1 MKCIAL
7 ASGKGGVGKTL
18 LTAAFGLALAEA
30 GHAVLLVDGDMGLRN
45 LDLVLGVSEKA
56 ARTSW
61 DLAQGKCFEE
71 DALISVRPGL
81 DFLPASEKEEWKT
94 ISRHALCTVMEDLA
108 PAYDYVLI
116 DCPAGLGKGLRFAEE
131 AADEWILVMGPSRAS
146 LRDAERT
153 AEWLKGRRPLS
164 LVCNNFRAGPEAAI
178 SWEAMADAA
187 EGLPLLGVVPHSA
200 EADRL
205 AQEGRLADCRTDG
218 AFREAVGLVLRAFL
232 HHAAYPRSRWQA
244 LLRRAEE
251 EEQGLR
257 QEARPSGASALLR
270 RQRRSAFRWRRR

>member
-71 DALISVRPGL
+71 DALIPVRPGL
-81 DFLPASEKEEWKT
+81 DFLPAAEKDDWKAV
-94 ISRHALCTVMEDLA
+94 SRHALYTVMEDLA

-131 AADEWILVMGPSRAS
+131 AADEWILVLGPSRAS

-164 LVCNNFRAGPEAAI
+164 LVCNNFRSGPEAAV
-178 SWEAMADAA
+178 SWESMVDALD
-187 EGLPLLGVVPHSA
+187 GVPLLGVVPHSA

-205 AQEGRLADCRTDG
+205 AQEGRLAEASPGG

-232 HHAAYPRSRWQA
+232 HHAAYPRSRWEA
-244 LLRRAEE
+244 LLARAEE
-251 EEQGLR
+251 EGQDAR
-257 QEARPSGASALLR
+257 QAARPAGASALLR
-270 RQRRSAFRWRRR
+270 RQKQSAFRWRRR